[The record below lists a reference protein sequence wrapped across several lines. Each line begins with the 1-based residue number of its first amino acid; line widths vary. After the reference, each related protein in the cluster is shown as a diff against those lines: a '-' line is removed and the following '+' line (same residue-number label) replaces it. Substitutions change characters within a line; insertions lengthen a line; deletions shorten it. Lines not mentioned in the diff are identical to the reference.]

1 MKVLVIGA
9 TGHVGSHIARRIVRA
24 GHAVSGTARSVTAA
38 EHVAALGALP
48 VAGDLMESGA
58 FDQAIGD
65 ADAIVYAAQLLL
77 EPEHDTIAALVE
89 RLADSRLPGRIA
101 APGRYKTENEMR
113 AAVVDALN
121 TVPCLSDVP
130 EPPEM
135 PGASRISVEWAGL
148 QPTDVLRVRGTYKS
162 PVFPYIVGGEG
173 VGRLADGTRVY
184 FGHSIPQQG
193 AMSEI
198 TMVPDAE
205 IWPIPE
211 DVDAQQVIALALAGI
226 GAIIPLE
233 EARIQPGE
241 RVLILGVTGPVGQIG
256 ALVARQLGAG
266 TIVGA
271 ARSLDALQRLNDRGI
286 VDAIVQLG
294 QGDDDNALV
303 AEKGERGYDV
313 VLDPLFGAPAE
324 AAMRSVAEGGR
335 LMSIGTRA
343 GRTMTL
349 TLTELRR
356 RHHHGVDTGELIR
369 SAAERQAA
377 FERLLAY
384 AKAGNWSIDTVTYP
398 LEHIQVAWAAQNGS
412 PHAKILIKV
421 AHDD

>member
-1 MKVLVIGA
+1 
-9 TGHVGSHIARRIVRA
+9 
-24 GHAVSGTARSVTAA
+24 
-38 EHVAALGALP
+38 
-48 VAGDLMESGA
+48 
-58 FDQAIGD
+58 
-65 ADAIVYAAQLLL
+65 
-77 EPEHDTIAALVE
+77 
-89 RLADSRLPGRIA
+89 
-101 APGRYKTENEMR
+101 MR

-121 TVPCLSDVP
+121 TIPYLSDVP
-130 EPPEM
+130 EPSET
-135 PGASRISVEWAGL
+135 PGALRIRVEWAGL

-173 VGRLADGTRVY
+173 IGRLADGTRVY
-184 FGHSIPQQG
+184 FGHSLPQQG

-198 TMVPDAE
+198 TMVPEAE
-205 IWPIPE
+205 VWPIPE
-211 DVDAQQVIALALAGI
+211 DADARQVIALALAGI

-233 EARIQPGE
+233 EARIQSGD

-266 TIVGA
+266 AIIGA
-271 ARSLDALQRLNDRGI
+271 ARSLEALQRLKERGI
-286 VDAIVQLG
+286 VDAFVQLG
-294 QGDDDNALV
+294 QGDDDAALA
-303 AEKGERGYDV
+303 AEKGDRGYDV

-377 FERLLAY
+377 FMRLLGY
-384 AKAGNWSIDTVTYP
+384 AEAGKWSIDTVTYA
-398 LEHIQVAWAAQNGS
+398 LDDIEAAWAAQNGS
-412 PHAKILIKV
+412 PHAKILIQV
-421 AHDD
+421 AHDA

>member
-1 MKVLVIGA
+1 
-9 TGHVGSHIARRIVRA
+9 
-24 GHAVSGTARSVTAA
+24 
-38 EHVAALGALP
+38 
-48 VAGDLMESGA
+48 
-58 FDQAIGD
+58 
-65 ADAIVYAAQLLL
+65 
-77 EPEHDTIAALVE
+77 
-89 RLADSRLPGRIA
+89 
-101 APGRYKTENEMR
+101 MR

-121 TVPCLSDVP
+121 TIPYLSDVP
-130 EPPEM
+130 EPSET
-135 PGASRISVEWAGL
+135 PGALRIRVEWAGL

-173 VGRLADGTRVY
+173 IGRLADGTRVY
-184 FGHSIPQQG
+184 FGHSLPQQG

-198 TMVPDAE
+198 TMVPEAE
-205 IWPIPE
+205 VWPIPE
-211 DVDAQQVIALALAGI
+211 DADARQVIALALAGI

-233 EARIQPGE
+233 EARIQSGD

-266 TIVGA
+266 AIIGA
-271 ARSLDALQRLNDRGI
+271 ARSLEALQRLKERGI
-286 VDAIVQLG
+286 VDAFVQLG
-294 QGDDDNALV
+294 QGDDDAALA
-303 AEKGERGYDV
+303 AEKGDRGYDV

-377 FERLLAY
+377 FMRLLGY
-384 AKAGNWSIDTVTYP
+384 AQAGKWSIDTVTYA
-398 LEHIQVAWAAQNGS
+398 LDDIEAAWAAQNGS
-412 PHAKILIKV
+412 PHAKILIQV
-421 AHDD
+421 AHDA

>member
-1 MKVLVIGA
+1 
-9 TGHVGSHIARRIVRA
+9 
-24 GHAVSGTARSVTAA
+24 
-38 EHVAALGALP
+38 
-48 VAGDLMESGA
+48 
-58 FDQAIGD
+58 
-65 ADAIVYAAQLLL
+65 
-77 EPEHDTIAALVE
+77 
-89 RLADSRLPGRIA
+89 
-101 APGRYKTENEMR
+101 MR

-121 TVPCLSDVP
+121 TIPYLSDVP
-130 EPPEM
+130 EPSET
-135 PGASRISVEWAGL
+135 PGALRIRVEWAGL

-173 VGRLADGTRVY
+173 IGRLADGTRVY
-184 FGHSIPQQG
+184 FGHSLPQQG

-198 TMVPDAE
+198 TMVPEAE
-205 IWPIPE
+205 VWPIPE
-211 DVDAQQVIALALAGI
+211 DADARQVIALALAGI

-233 EARIQPGE
+233 EARIQSGD

-266 TIVGA
+266 AIIGA
-271 ARSLDALQRLNDRGI
+271 ARSLEALQRLKERGI
-286 VDAIVQLG
+286 VDAFVQLG
-294 QGDDDNALV
+294 QGDDDAALA
-303 AEKGERGYDV
+303 AEKGDRGYDV

-377 FERLLAY
+377 FMRLLGY
-384 AKAGNWSIDTVTYP
+384 AEAGKWSIDTVTYA
-398 LEHIQVAWAAQNGS
+398 LDDIEAAWAAQNGS
-412 PHAKILIKV
+412 PHAKILIQV
-421 AHDD
+421 AHGA